1 MMKGIRRFHGV
12 AMSGLLLLSLGRPV
26 MAQNEDEGGK
36 GLAFLVP
43 AIVQAASSAIGMG
56 MQTLFSNLFNWA
68 ARPIN
73 CALGAEGGMAG
84 YGMGYGM
91 QSISG
96 NNCKKEEA
104 TGSGAPAAVQNPASF
119 NQPAPTLGRTELER
133 LSERPVVAL
142 VVQKYAGK
150 DASAPPLDTIRFD
163 RVGEGMDMLRFD
175 IRTGEHFA
183 LRFDTSVPG
192 RVRLVN
198 TDAGGKTETVGF
210 YEVVGSS
217 ENRMPRR
224 TNIEMVGAPGNE
236 TLEVIFT
243 PCISAALA
251 GDARV
256 AQFSPYLPACGDE
269 AATRGL
275 PQVSMQRLDIGK
287 GMNNPEFS
295 ENAATVLM
303 AAPVSTSKGASLNAR
318 ILINHLPPTAVAPT
332 VGQVQGVF

>member
-1 MMKGIRRFHGV
+1 MTKKIRRFHGV
-12 AMSGLLLLSLGRPV
+12 AMFGLLLLSLGRPV
-26 MAQNEDEGGK
+26 MASTEDEGGK

-91 QSISG
+91 QPISG
-96 NNCKKEEA
+96 NNCKKDE
-104 TGSGAPAAVQNPASF
+104 TQGSGTPGAVQDSASF
-119 NQPAPTLGRTELER
+119 NQPAPTLGRMELER

-150 DASAPPLDTIRFD
+150 DASAPPLETIRFD
-163 RVGEGMDMLRFD
+163 RVGGGIDTLRFD

-198 TDAGGKTETVGF
+198 TDSGGKTETVGF

-224 TNIEMVGAPGNE
+224 TNIEMVGVPGSE

-243 PCISAALA
+243 PCISAALVDD
-251 GDARV
+251 GRV
-256 AQFSPYLPACGDE
+256 AQFRPYLPACGDE
-269 AATRGL
+269 AATKSL
-275 PQVSMQRLDIGK
+275 PQVAMQHLDIGK
-287 GMNNPEFS
+287 GMSNPEFS
-295 ENAATVLM
+295 ANTSTVLM
-303 AAPVSTSKGASLNAR
+303 AAPASMSKGASLNVR
-318 ILINHLPPTAVAPT
+318 ILINHLPPAVSTST
-332 VGQVQGVF
+332 VGQVQGAF